1 MKDTN
6 TTPLSAVKDKLD
18 LLFNEQR
25 RLIQEIEGT
34 SNKMQDIYKTPE
46 PFVGYRIFM
55 LSSAILHEIIELQ
68 RETNWKWWKTSS
80 DISIDS
86 CQEEIID
93 LWHFLIQLSI
103 ELGMDAN
110 TIVVKYL
117 EKHKENVKRQKNKY

>member
-1 MKDTN
+1 MKDAN
-6 TTPLSAVKDKLD
+6 TSPLPAIKDKLD

-55 LSSAILHEIIELQ
+55 LSSAMLHEIIELQ
-68 RETNWKWWKTSS
+68 RETNWKWWKTSNP
-80 DISIDS
+80 ISINR
-86 CQEEIID
+86 CQEEVID
-93 LWHFLIQLSI
+93 MWHFLIQLSR

-110 TIVVKYL
+110 AIVNKYL
-117 EKHKENVKRQKNKY
+117 EKHNENMNRQKQGY